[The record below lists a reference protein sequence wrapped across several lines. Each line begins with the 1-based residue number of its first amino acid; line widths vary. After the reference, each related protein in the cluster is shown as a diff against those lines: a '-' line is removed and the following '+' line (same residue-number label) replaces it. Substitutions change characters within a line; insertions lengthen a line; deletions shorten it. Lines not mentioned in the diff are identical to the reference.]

1 MTPEDLARIRFVTL
15 RYRGLRGLQAFVW
28 GICMAGYLL
37 VVGFTAGEAR
47 SAQDGLDSLLFLL
60 MVCLPAGF
68 AQSYL
73 AHYYKTRYGRVG
85 EDDDAG
91 PGPEAVLPIAAAFTV
106 VMVLL
111 EEYASPLFLVAGWG
125 SVHLWIVIRD
135 FPFRLHHLIGV
146 LGAVVVVAAGWNA
159 ASLSARAEIL
169 AVLLFSLG
177 FAVVGLL
184 DHLLLVRTLGPRQQN
199 TGAAAEFGH
208 GAAPG
213 NAHGTLHKSLD

>member
-15 RYRGLRGLQAFVW
+15 RYRGLRGLQASVW
-28 GICMAGYLL
+28 GICMAVYL
-37 VVGFTAGEAR
+37 GFAAFTAGEAA
-47 SAQDGLDSLLFLL
+47 SAHDAFDSLLFVL

-68 AQSYL
+68 ALSYL

-91 PGPEAVLPIAAAFTV
+91 PGPEAMLLLAVGFAV

-111 EEYASPLFLVAGWG
+111 EEYASPLLIVAGWG
-125 SVHLWIVIRD
+125 GFHLWIVVRD

-169 AVLLFSLG
+169 AVLSYSLC

-184 DHLLLVRTLGPRQQN
+184 DHLLLVRTLSPRQQD
-199 TGAAAEFGH
+199 TGLSRNAENAPAPAHRGH
-208 GAAPG
+208 LGPSDG
-213 NAHGTLHKSLD
+213 